1 MVFLLHTQTFSHILM
16 QKRVK
21 PQKMRKWKR
30 NLLKELTKSGK
41 KIEKVNILNFP
52 PIFPARSALLKSKQ
66 TRKKF
71 QLFITNYPS
80 KKKFRF

>member
-1 MVFLLHTQTFSHILM
+1 ME
-16 QKRVK
+16 KK
-21 PQKMRKWKR
+21 C
-30 NLLKELTKSGK
+30 LLKELTKSGK